1 MPGFSFTQ
9 PFPTAV
15 IVTWPVLPTTLMA
28 FAITSSCRMPTV
40 MIAWSASS
48 PQVVSTT
55 KSCASSA
62 VANAWVAPNSV
73 VAIFRLNSTGS
84 TTTTFFAPARLAPWT
99 ALLATPPAASITTV
113 CPARTPPARTADPQ
127 PVGTPQATSAA
138 TSKPISSGI
147 LITENSCT
155 TAYCENVPS
164 THSPPKSSPFWWN
177 RNVPSGNIPVPAFL
191 PASHRFWRPVEQYR
205 HWPQAGMNEQVTW
218 SPTLTRGQASPT
230 ASTMPAPSCPPT
242 TGSRIGAS
250 PFWMW
255 SSEWHRPDA
264 KNLILTSLAF
274 GSSSF

>member
-1 MPGFSFTQ
+1 M
-9 PFPTAV
+9 
-15 IVTWPVLPTTLMA
+15 
-28 FAITSSCRMPTV
+28 
-40 MIAWSASS
+40 
-48 PQVVSTT
+48 
-55 KSCASSA
+55 
-62 VANAWVAPNSV
+62 
-73 VAIFRLNSTGS
+73 
-84 TTTTFFAPARLAPWT
+84 
-99 ALLATPPAASITTV
+99 TTV

-155 TAYCENVPS
+155 TAYCEKVPS
-164 THSPPKSSPFWWN
+164 THRPPKSSPFWWN

-191 PASHRFWRPVEQYR
+191 PASQRFWRPVEQYR

-218 SPTLTRGQASPT
+218 SPTLTRVTASPT
-230 ASTMPAPSCPPT
+230 ASTTPAPSWPPT

-255 SSEWHRPDA
+255 SSEWQRPAA

-274 GSSSF
+274 GSSSSSSVISHGWPGTRQTAARVVMLTGAPLSHDIADDGRRAVCLIMGHPAEGRHPPVFQITAGNLGIHRFNSDRRRGNADVCQGQRSGV